1 MLRRTVLLS
10 LPVMAA
16 ALAGC
21 AARSS
26 NAPAV
31 SDADR
36 PHPTQPIYIPPQEKA
51 RLEDPKAKAAMAP
64 FTGVW
69 LESVLGQ
76 LQKEQGFELFADG
89 TAKSVN
95 MATLIYQGWKVD
107 GGKLVLWGKSM
118 GNGGV
123 HSFDETWD
131 VVMVSDKK
139 LVLKRGK
146 FYKTYRK
153 ARKQGR

>member
-21 AARSS
+21 ASRTR
-26 NAPAV
+26 NAPAA

-36 PHPTQPIYIPPQEKA
+36 PSPTQPIYMPPQEKA
-51 RLEDPKAKAAMAP
+51 RLEDPKVKAAIAP

-69 LESVLGQ
+69 LEPVPGQ
-76 LQKEQGFELFADG
+76 FQKEQGFELFADG

-107 GGKLVLWGKSM
+107 GGKLVLWGKSV
-118 GNGGV
+118 GNGGT

-131 VVMVSDKK
+131 VVTVSDKK
-139 LVLKRGK
+139 LVLQRGK
-146 FYKTYRK
+146 FFKTYRK
-153 ARKQGR
+153 TRK

>member
-21 AARSS
+21 ASRTR
-26 NAPAV
+26 NAPAA

-36 PHPTQPIYIPPQEKA
+36 PRPAQPIYMPPQEKA
-51 RLEDPKAKAAMAP
+51 RLEDPKVKAAMAP

-69 LESVLGQ
+69 LEPVPGQ
-76 LQKEQGFELFADG
+76 FQKEQGFELFADG

-107 GGKLVLWGKSM
+107 GGKLVLWGKSV
-118 GNGGV
+118 GNGGTQ
-123 HSFDETWD
+123 SFGETWD

-139 LVLKRGK
+139 LVLQRGK

-153 ARKQGR
+153 ARQ

>member
-21 AARSS
+21 AAGRS
-26 NAPAV
+26 NAPV
-31 SDADR
+31 GSDAGR
-36 PHPTQPIYIPPQEKA
+36 PRPTQPIYIPPQEKA
-51 RLEDPKAKAAMAP
+51 SLEDPKVKAAMAP
-64 FTGVW
+64 FAGVW
-69 LESVLGQ
+69 LEPVPGQ
-76 LQKEQGFELFADG
+76 FQKEQGFELFADG

-107 GGKLVLWGKSM
+107 GGKLVLLGKSI
-118 GNGGV
+118 GNGGA

-131 VVMVSDKK
+131 VVMVSNKK
-139 LVLKRGK
+139 LVVKRGK

>member
-21 AARSS
+21 ASRTR
-26 NAPAV
+26 NAPAA

-36 PHPTQPIYIPPQEKA
+36 PSPTQPIYMPPQEKA
-51 RLEDPKAKAAMAP
+51 RLEDPKVKAAIAP

-69 LESVLGQ
+69 LEPVPGQ
-76 LQKEQGFELFADG
+76 FQKEQGFELFADG

-107 GGKLVLWGKSM
+107 GGKLVLWGKSV
-118 GNGGV
+118 GNGGT
-123 HSFDETWD
+123 HSSDETWD
-131 VVMVSDKK
+131 VVTVSDKK
-139 LVLKRGK
+139 LVLQRGK
-146 FYKTYRK
+146 FFKTYRK
-153 ARKQGR
+153 TRK